1 MKTLHTKV
9 LVAVSLAL
17 ALFNTS
23 TASATTTLRIT
34 EADPYGSSETY
45 NFDWFEVT
53 NTGSIAVNISGWSVD
68 DSSSITTTPVRGA
81 INGITSI
88 AAGESVILIESS
100 AANLAANKTAF
111 ANAWF
116 AGNLPV
122 NLQIGSYSASGV
134 SFSATGDGVGLFDNA
149 STPVLQAYIS
159 FGATT
164 TTGGTVD
171 NAAGINDTTGA
182 SSNVT
187 ARSIVGTNGGFLSS
201 GNQIGSPG
209 SIANAS
215 VSPVP
220 VPAAA
225 WLMVSGL
232 GALGAMVRRRR
243 QA

>member
-1 MKTLHTKV
+1 MKYMHTKI
-9 LVAVSLAL
+9 LAAVSVAI

-23 TASATTTLRIT
+23 TASAVTTLRIT
-34 EADPYGSSETY
+34 EANPTGSSEAY

-53 NTGSIAVNISGWSVD
+53 NTGSSAVDITGWSVD
-68 DSSSITTTPVRGA
+68 DSSSITTPARGA

-100 AANLAANKTAF
+100 TANLAANKTAF

-134 SFSATGDGVGLFDNA
+134 SLSASGDGVGLFDNA
-149 STPVLQAYIS
+149 GTPVLQAYIS
-159 FGATT
+159 FLATT

-232 GALGAMVRRRR
+232 GALGAMARRRR

>member
-1 MKTLHTKV
+1 MKSLHTGI
-9 LVAVSLAL
+9 LAAVSVAI

-34 EADPYGSSETY
+34 EANPTGSSEAY
-45 NFDWFEVT
+45 GFDWFEVT
-53 NTGSIAVNISGWSVD
+53 NTGSAAVDITGWSVD
-68 DSSSITTTPVRGA
+68 DSSSITTPVRGLLNA
-81 INGITSI
+81 ITSI
-88 AAGESVILIESS
+88 AAGESVIFIESS
-100 AANLAANKTAF
+100 TANLAANKTAF

-116 AGNLPV
+116 GGTLPGS
-122 NLQIGSYSASGV
+122 LQIGSYTASGV
-134 SFSATGDGVGLFDNA
+134 SLSASGDGVGLFDNA

-159 FGATT
+159 FLATT

-232 GALGAMVRRRR
+232 GALGAMARRRR

>member
-1 MKTLHTKV
+1 MKTLQTQLLAAV
-9 LVAVSLAL
+9 GVAI

-23 TASATTTLRIT
+23 TASAVTSLRIT
-34 EADPYGSSETY
+34 EANPTGSSEAY
-45 NFDWFEVT
+45 GFDWFEVT
-53 NTGSIAVNISGWSVD
+53 NTGSAAVDITGWSVD
-68 DSSSITTTPVRGA
+68 DSSSITTPVRGLLN
-81 INGITSI
+81 IITSI
-88 AAGESVILIESS
+88 AAGESVIFIESS
-100 AANLAANKTAF
+100 AANFTTNKTAF
-111 ANAWF
+111 GSAWF
-116 AGNLPV
+116 GGTLPSS
-122 NLQIGSYSASGV
+122 LQIGSYTANGV
-134 SFSATGDGVGLFDNA
+134 SLSAGGDGVGLFDNA
-149 STPVLQAYIS
+149 TTPVLQAYIS

-164 TTGGTVD
+164 ATGGTVD

-182 SSNVT
+182 SSGVST
-187 ARSIVGTNGGFLSS
+187 RSIVGTNGGFLSS

-232 GALGAMVRRRR
+232 GALGAMARRRR

>member
-1 MKTLHTKV
+1 MKYMHTKI
-9 LVAVSLAL
+9 LAAVSVAI

-23 TASATTTLRIT
+23 TASAVTTLRIT
-34 EADPYGSSETY
+34 EANPTGSSEAY

-68 DSSSITTTPVRGA
+68 DSSSITTPVRGA

-134 SFSATGDGVGLFDNA
+134 SLSASGDGVGLFDNA

-171 NAAGINDTTGA
+171 NAEGINDTTGA

-232 GALGAMVRRRR
+232 GALGAMARRRR

>member
-1 MKTLHTKV
+1 MKSLHTKI
-9 LVAVSLAL
+9 LAAVSVAI
-17 ALFNTS
+17 ALFSAS

-34 EADPYGSSETY
+34 EADPTGSSEAY
-45 NFDWFEVT
+45 GFDWFEVT

-68 DSSSITTTPVRGA
+68 DSSSITTPVRGA

>member
-1 MKTLHTKV
+1 MKYMHTKI
-9 LVAVSLAL
+9 LAAVSVAI

-23 TASATTTLRIT
+23 TASAVTTLRIT
-34 EADPYGSSETY
+34 EANPTGSSEAY
-45 NFDWFEVT
+45 SFDWFEVT
-53 NTGSIAVNISGWSVD
+53 NTGSSAVDITGWSVD
-68 DSSSITTTPVRGA
+68 DSSSITTPVRGLLTT
-81 INGITSI
+81 ITSI
-88 AAGESVILIESS
+88 AAGESVIFIESS
-100 AANLAANKTAF
+100 VANFNTNKTAF
-111 ANAWF
+111 GNAWF
-116 AGNLPV
+116 GGTLPSS
-122 NLQIGSYSASGV
+122 LQIGSYTASGV
-134 SFSATGDGVGLFDNA
+134 SLAAGGDGVGLFDNA

-171 NAAGINDTTGA
+171 NAAGINDTTGGA

-232 GALGAMVRRRR
+232 GALGAMARRRR

>member
-1 MKTLHTKV
+1 
-9 LVAVSLAL
+9 
-17 ALFNTS
+17 
-23 TASATTTLRIT
+23 
-34 EADPYGSSETY
+34 
-45 NFDWFEVT
+45 
-53 NTGSIAVNISGWSVD
+53 VD
-68 DSSSITTTPVRGA
+68 DSSSITTPVRGLLN
-81 INGITSI
+81 IITSI
-88 AAGESVILIESS
+88 AAGESVIFIESS
-100 AANLAANKTAF
+100 AGNFTTNKTAF
-111 ANAWF
+111 GNAWF
-116 AGNLPV
+116 GGALPSS
-122 NLQIGSYSASGV
+122 LQIGSYTASGV
-134 SFSATGDGVGLFDNA
+134 SLSASGDGVGLFDNA
-149 STPVLQAYIS
+149 ITPVLQAYIS

-164 TTGGTVD
+164 ATGGTVD

-232 GALGAMVRRRR
+232 GALGAMARRRR

>member
-1 MKTLHTKV
+1 MKYMHTKI
-9 LVAVSLAL
+9 LAAVSVAI

-23 TASATTTLRIT
+23 TASAVTTLRIT
-34 EADPYGSSETY
+34 EANPTGSSEAY
-45 NFDWFEVT
+45 GFDWFEVT
-53 NTGSIAVNISGWSVD
+53 NTGSSAVDITGWSVD
-68 DSSSITTTPVRGA
+68 DSSSITTPVRGLLN
-81 INGITSI
+81 IITSI
-88 AAGESVILIESS
+88 AAGESVIFIESS
-100 AANLAANKTAF
+100 AANFNTNKTAF
-111 ANAWF
+111 GNAWF
-116 AGNLPV
+116 GGSLPSS
-122 NLQIGSYSASGV
+122 LQIGSYTASGV
-134 SFSATGDGVGLFDNA
+134 SLAAGGDGVGLFDNA
-149 STPVLQAYIS
+149 STPLLQAYIS

-171 NAAGINDTTGA
+171 NATGTNDTTGNN
-182 SSNVT
+182 SNVT

-232 GALGAMVRRRR
+232 GALGAMARRRR